1 MLNRSVL
8 ILSCVVIL
16 GLRVRGQE
24 ATSGVSLPITVSGNT
39 RATWEAAT
47 EGNEGRSTT
56 AGFRAVLTPTL
67 KLGPH
72 WFAYSALDVHS
83 SKYLSYETGSEESQ
97 PVEFNVMQ
105 AFVGYSATI
114 PKGTLLIK
122 AGQLSSA
129 FGLFPV
135 EYDDS
140 KMPLIDAPMLYT
152 GYLPIRPDQ
161 LPCGV
166 KDVLRQTYG
175 SEIEYHCGG
184 SDEERYGV
192 APATLY
198 GLPAVE
204 AEISI
209 YRLDARL
216 QLTNSSPAN
225 PHGLT
230 ASGQAAQWTAGT
242 GYTLP
247 GGLHLGVSGFRG
259 PYLDS
264 VLTPLLPAGKILR
277 DFPAWGV
284 GTDAEWSRGRW
295 SIEGE
300 WQHFHFELP
309 GFSHSPSE
317 NGAYGQAK
325 CILSPRLFLA
335 MRATAQHFGG
345 IQDGSGNSADQF
357 AGPQQVYE
365 FSVGYRLNRQQLL
378 KVGGSWTNGNYW
390 SVDGWIWPQ
399 TNRYVLQAQLVTSF
413 MAVSKAFR

>member
-1 MLNRSVL
+1 MLNRFVL
-8 ILSCVVIL
+8 LLISLLVV
-16 GLRVRGQE
+16 GLRVRCQE

-39 RATWEAAT
+39 RATWTAPAEN
-47 EGNEGRSTT
+47 NEGSATT
-56 AGFRAVLTPTL
+56 AGFRAILTPTL

-83 SKYLSYETGSEESQ
+83 PKYLSYETGSEENRL
-97 PVEFNVMQ
+97 VEFELMQ
-105 AFVGYSATI
+105 AFVGYSATFS
-114 PKGTLLIK
+114 KATALIK

-166 KDVLRQTYG
+166 KDVLGQTYG
-175 SEIEYHCGG
+175 SEVDYHCGG
-184 SDEERYGV
+184 SDDERYGV
-192 APATLY
+192 GPATLY

-209 YRLDARL
+209 SRLDARL

-230 ASGQAAQWTAGT
+230 DGGQAAQWTAGT

-259 PYLDS
+259 PYLDKI
-264 VLTPLLPAGKILR
+264 LIPLLPAGKTLR
-277 DFPAWGV
+277 DFPAWGA
-284 GTDAEWSRGRW
+284 GADAEWSRGRW
-295 SIEGE
+295 SVQGE

-335 MRATAQHFGG
+335 MRATAQHFGR
-345 IQDGSGNSADQF
+345 IQDSSGSSADQF
-357 AGPQQVYE
+357 AGPQQVYD
-365 FSVGYRLNRQQLL
+365 FSVGYRFNRQQLL
-378 KVGGSWTNGNYW
+378 KVGSSWMNGNSW
-390 SVDGWIWPQ
+390 SVDSWVWPQ
-399 TNRYVLQAQLVTSF
+399 SNRYMLQAQLVTSVT
-413 MAVSKAFR
+413 AVAKAFR